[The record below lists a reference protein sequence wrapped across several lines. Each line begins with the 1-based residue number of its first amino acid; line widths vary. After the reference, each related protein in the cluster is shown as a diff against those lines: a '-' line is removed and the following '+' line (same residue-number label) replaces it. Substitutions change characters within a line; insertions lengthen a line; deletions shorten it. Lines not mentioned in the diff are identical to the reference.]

1 MIAPLGDSKMA
12 IIKSADLYFKEGS
25 SDKVYY
31 ATIENNASGHVVNFS
46 YGRRGS
52 ALKNGTKTNAP
63 VSLEKASDIFDK
75 LVKEKMS
82 KGYRPIANANPQEI
96 HVAEN
101 LPNTPT
107 SSKCVLLNPIT
118 EEEVDEYIKNDDW
131 VAQHKLDGVR
141 FMLHRHESKTK
152 AYNRRGLNAS
162 IPTPIWNSVDNNSK
176 SFLIDGELIGDT
188 YHVFDLL
195 EYENNNV
202 CDKSL
207 TVRSSLLKTLIDE
220 IKSENIVYTE
230 VYSGE
235 NSKRKLYDRLIKE
248 NQEGI
253 VFKNKNAK
261 YYVGRPASGGD
272 YLKCKFYSTCS
283 AVVTE
288 INDKRSVAIGLYKG
302 KKLVSAG
309 NVTISANF
317 EIPNVGSVVEVKYLY
332 ARKQSGSLYQPI
344 YLGERTD
351 ILEKECVQSQLKY
364 KSEDE

>member
-1 MIAPLGDSKMA
+1 MA

-25 SDKVYY
+25 SDKVYHV
-31 ATIENNASGHVVNFS
+31 TLENSGSGHVVNFS

-52 ALKNGTKTNAP
+52 ALKNGTKTNSP
-63 VSLEKASDIFDK
+63 VSLEKANDIFQK
-75 LVKEKMS
+75 LVSEKSS

-101 LPNTPT
+101 PPDTPT
-107 SSKCVLLNPIT
+107 ASKCVLLNPIT
-118 EEEVDEYIKNDDW
+118 ENDVKKYIDDDDW

-141 FMLHRHESKTK
+141 FMLHRHESKTR

-162 IPTPIWNSVDNNSK
+162 IPTPIWNSVDRAK
-176 SFLIDGELIGDT
+176 SFLIDGELIGDM
-188 YHVFDLL
+188 YYVFDLL
-195 EYENNNV
+195 EYEEKEV
-202 CDKSL
+202 CSKPL
-207 TVRSSLLKTLIDE
+207 TVRSSLLKTLVDE
-220 IKSENIVYTE
+220 LKSDNIVYTE
-230 VYSGE
+230 IYSGKE
-235 NSKRKLYDRLIKE
+235 SKQKLYDRLVKE

-283 AVVTE
+283 AIVTE
-288 INDKRSVAIGLYKG
+288 VNDKRSVAIGLYKG
-302 KKLVSAG
+302 NKVVKAG
-309 NVTISANF
+309 NVTISSNF
-317 EIPNVGSVVEVKYLY
+317 EIPKVGSVVEVKYLY

-344 YLGERTD
+344 YLGERSD
-351 ILEKECVQSQLKY
+351 IVPKECVQSQLKY